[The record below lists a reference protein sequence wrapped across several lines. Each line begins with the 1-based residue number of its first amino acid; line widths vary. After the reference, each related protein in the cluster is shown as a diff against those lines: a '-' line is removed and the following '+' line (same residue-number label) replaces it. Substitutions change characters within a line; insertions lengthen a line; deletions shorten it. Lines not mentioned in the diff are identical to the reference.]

1 MQLGSA
7 GTNVLRWQEF
17 LVGQGYYWLVVSG
30 TFDQETKVVTE
41 MFQKEHKLTID
52 GKVGPKTQAKA
63 KQLGFPTEATPF
75 PRPSWTPMTYQERAR
90 FFPSFSY
97 KPAPV
102 AGNPEAIAV
111 DPTWI
116 QKNIVTV
123 PLPQLVGVPGAPRD
137 GRILMHRLA
146 ATPMR
151 QLWEAWEQ
159 AGLLHLV
166 LSFEGAWVP
175 RFVRGSRTTL
185 SNHALGTAF
194 DINARWNALGVTPAA
209 AGTRGSVVDLL
220 PLAYEHGFAWGGHFG
235 GRGRRN
241 AF

>member
-1 MQLGSA
+1 
-7 GTNVLRWQEF
+7 
-17 LVGQGYYWLVVSG
+17 
-30 TFDQETKVVTE
+30 
-41 MFQKEHKLTID
+41 
-52 GKVGPKTQAKA
+52 
-63 KQLGFPTEATPF
+63 
-75 PRPSWTPMTYQERAR
+75 MTYQERAR

-185 SNHALGTAF
+185 SNHALGTALRHQRKVER
-194 DINARWNALGVTPAA
+194 ARRDACGSGDEGLGGGPSAA
-209 AGTRGSVVDLL
+209 RLRARVRLGRAFRRAGPTECILRWDDGRTWASL
-220 PLAYEHGFAWGGHFG
+220 PPWPRPTADSRKTSSKRL
-235 GRGRRN
+235 
-241 AF
+241 